1 MSTPSAFRLPT
12 LTPVDILRMLLS
24 DSLPLVAAAKLED
37 LETLERALGRL
48 IDVRA
53 EVSIRDVPDLARV
66 PEWVRLLQSCAHTLV
81 QDLIEARKRERS

>member
-37 LETLERALGRL
+37 LETLERRLSTKIVLRSHDGLELG
-48 IDVRA
+48 A
-53 EVSIRDVPDLARV
+53 FELAGA
-66 PEWVRLLQSCAHTLV
+66 PA
-81 QDLIEARKRERS
+81 AA